1 MRRVHVEVSGRVQ
14 GVFYRA
20 TCVERARELGLGG
33 WVRNDSHG
41 GVQAEFEGDDA
52 AVDTI
57 IDWCRLGPPT
67 ARVDGVQVRDEPL
80 TGERT
85 FVVTR

>member
-20 TCVERARELGLGG
+20 ACAERARELGLGG
-33 WVRNDSHG
+33 WVRNDSRG
-41 GVQAEFEGDDA
+41 GVEAEFEGDDA
-52 AVDTI
+52 SVDSI
-57 IDWCRLGPPT
+57 VDWCRAGPPT
-67 ARVDGVQVRDEPL
+67 ARVDGMEVRDEPL